1 MSPEQV
7 DDVAAMR
14 RALQLAARG
23 EGFVEPNPM
32 VGCVVVLD
40 GAIVGEGCH
49 ERFGGPHAE
58 VNALKAAGDRAKGA
72 TLVVTLEPCCH
83 TGKTPPCVEAVLA
96 AGVKRV
102 VIAMRDPFPKVDGGG
117 IRALEAAGV
126 ECVVGV
132 LEDDARRLVA
142 PYRKLL
148 ETGRPWVIAKWAMTL
163 DGKIAT
169 STLDSKW
176 ISGEASRARVHALR
190 GRVDAIIVG
199 ARTLVVDDPLLTA
212 RPTGPRTPLRIV
224 IAGDKPL
231 PIDRKLW
238 NTPNDGAVVVAVG
251 EGYPAAEALQLRDRG
266 VEVLTATPAQLLDK
280 LGRRRLTNVLIE
292 GGAKLLGQFFNDQL
306 IDEAWAFIAPKLIG
320 GTGPGPVAGDGVAL
334 MRDALTFTE
343 VAHESIDGDLLIRGC
358 TKLEPRMDANH
369 RE

>member
-1 MSPEQV
+1 MSPQPI

-14 RALQLAARG
+14 RALELAARG

-32 VGCVVVLD
+32 VGCAIVRD
-40 GAIVGEGCH
+40 GVIVGEGFH
-49 ERFGGPHAE
+49 ERFGEAHAE

-83 TGKTPPCVEAVLA
+83 TGKTPPCVDAVIA
-96 AGVKRV
+96 AEVKRV

-142 PYRKLL
+142 PYLKLV

-169 STLDSKW
+169 SNGDSQW
-176 ISGEASRARVHALR
+176 ISNEASRARVHRLR
-190 GRVDAIIVG
+190 GRVDAVIVG
-199 ARTLVVDDPLLTA
+199 AGTLVADDPLLTA
-212 RPTGPRTPLRIV
+212 RPAGPRTPLRIV
-224 IAGDKPL
+224 IAGDRPL
-231 PIDRKLW
+231 PLDRKLW
-238 NTPNDGAVVVAVG
+238 STPDDGAVLVAVG
-251 EGYPAAEALQLRDRG
+251 EGYPTTYAMQLRDLG
-266 VEVLTATPAQLLDK
+266 VEVLTATPAQLLDE
-280 LGRRRLTNVLIE
+280 LGRRRLTNVIVE
-292 GGAKLLGQFFNDQL
+292 GGGKLFGQFFEEQL
-306 IDEAWAFIAPKLIG
+306 VDEVWTFIAPKLIG
-320 GTGPGPVAGDGVAL
+320 GTGSAPVAGEGVAL
-334 MRDALTFTE
+334 MRDAMTFAE
-343 VAHESIDGDLLIRGC
+343 VTHESIDGDLLIRGR

>member
-23 EGFVEPNPM
+23 EGLVEPNPM

-40 GAIVGEGCH
+40 GAIVGEGFH
-49 ERFGGPHAE
+49 QRFGGPHAE

-72 TLVVTLEPCCH
+72 KLFVTLEPCCH

-142 PYRKLL
+142 PYLKLL

-169 STLDSKW
+169 STLDSQW
-176 ISGEASRARVHALR
+176 ISNEASRARVHRLR
-190 GRVDAIIVG
+190 GRVDAVIVG
-199 ARTLVVDDPLLTA
+199 ARTLVADDPLLTA

-238 NTPNDGAVVVAVG
+238 NTPDDGAVLVAVG
-251 EGYPAAEALQLRDRG
+251 EGYPAADAQQLRDRG
-266 VEVLTATPAQLLDK
+266 VEVLTATPPQLLDE
-280 LGRRRLTNVLIE
+280 LGRRRLTNVLVE
-292 GGAKLLGQFFNDQL
+292 GGGKLLGQFFDQQL
-306 IDEAWAFIAPKLIG
+306 IDESWAFVAPKLIG
-320 GTGPGPVAGDGVAL
+320 GTGPGPIGGEGVAF

-343 VAHESIDGDLLIRGC
+343 VTHESIDGDLLIRGR